1 MKIKIKVCGITNID
15 EALALSKAGVNYMGF
30 IFYPASKRYVLHAL
44 TLDQI
49 KSVQLPG
56 VLKVGVFVNESIND
70 VIATATAAGL
80 DMVQLHGDE
89 TPNYCKEMANHY
101 PVIKAF
107 RISETDDVAYKISE
121 YLEDI
126 DYLLFD
132 TASSV
137 YGGSGISFDWK
148 KLANATGQK
157 PYFLSGGIGPDDV
170 SKITSFVES
179 DAAGNCIA
187 VDVNSKFETAPGQ
200 KNIQLLQSFIP
211 TIKAL

>member
-1 MKIKIKVCGITNID
+1 MKIKVCGITNID
-15 EALALSKAGVNYMGF
+15 EALALSKAGVNYIGF
-30 IFYPASKRYVLHAL
+30 IFYPASKRYALHAL

-56 VLKVGVFVNESIND
+56 VLKVGVFVNEPMDD

-137 YGGSGISFDWK
+137 YGGSGISFDWI

-170 SKITSFVES
+170 SKITSFVQSE
-179 DAAGNCIA
+179 AAGNCVA

>member
-1 MKIKIKVCGITNID
+1 MKIKVCGITSID
-15 EALALSKAGVNYMGF
+15 EALALSKAGVNYVGF
-30 IFYPASKRYVLHAL
+30 IFYPASKRYALHTL

-56 VLKVGVFVNESIND
+56 VLKVGVFVNEPLEN

-89 TPNYCKEMANHY
+89 TPNFCKEMANHY

-137 YGGSGISFDWK
+137 YGGSGISFDWE
-148 KLANATGQK
+148 KLANATGLK

-170 SKITSFVES
+170 SKITSFVQS

-200 KNIQLLQSFIP
+200 KNLQLLQSFIP
-211 TIKAL
+211 SIKAL

>member
-1 MKIKIKVCGITNID
+1 MKIKVCGITSVD
-15 EALALSKAGVNYMGF
+15 EALALQKEGVNYIGF
-30 IFYPASKRYVLHAL
+30 IFYPASKRYVLNKL
-44 TLDQI
+44 TLEQI
-49 KSVQLPG
+49 KKLQMPG
-56 VLKVGVFVNESIND
+56 VLKVGVFVNEPMD
-70 VIATATAAGL
+70 QVIATATAAGL

-89 TPNYCKEMANHY
+89 TPNYCKEMANQY

-121 YLEDI
+121 YLEEV

-137 YGGSGISFDWK
+137 YGGSGISFDWT
-148 KLANATGQK
+148 KLANATKQK

-170 SKITSFVES
+170 SKITSFVQS
-179 DAAGNCIA
+179 DAAGNCTA

>member
-1 MKIKIKVCGITNID
+1 MKIKVCGITNID
-15 EALALSKAGVNYMGF
+15 EALALSKAGVNYVGF
-30 IFYPASKRYVLHAL
+30 IFYPASKRYALHTL
-44 TLDQI
+44 SLDQI

-56 VLKVGVFVNESIND
+56 VLKVGVFVNEPLEK
-70 VIATATAAGL
+70 VIATATEAGL

-170 SKITSFVES
+170 SKITSFAQS
-179 DAAGNCIA
+179 DTAGNCIA
-187 VDVNSKFETAPGQ
+187 LDVNSKFETAPGQ

>member
-1 MKIKIKVCGITNID
+1 MKIKVCGITSID
-15 EALALSKAGVNYMGF
+15 EALALSKAGVNYVGF
-30 IFYPASKRYVLHAL
+30 IFYPASKRYALHSL
-44 TLDQI
+44 SLDQI
-49 KSVQLPG
+49 QSVQLPG
-56 VLKVGVFVNESIND
+56 VLKVGVFVNEPIND

-179 DAAGNCIA
+179 DSAGNCTA

>member
-1 MKIKIKVCGITNID
+1 MKIKVCGITNID

-56 VLKVGVFVNESIND
+56 VLKVGVFVNEPIND

-137 YGGSGISFDWK
+137 FGGSGISFDWK

-187 VDVNSKFETAPGQ
+187 LDVNSKFETVPGK
-200 KNIQLLQSFIP
+200 KNIQQLQSFIP

>member
-1 MKIKIKVCGITNID
+1 MKIKVCGITNID

-56 VLKVGVFVNESIND
+56 VLKVGVFVNEPIND

-137 YGGSGISFDWK
+137 FGGSGISFDWK

-170 SKITSFVES
+170 SKITSFVQS
-179 DAAGNCIA
+179 DTAGNCTA

>member
-1 MKIKIKVCGITNID
+1 MKIKVCGITSID

-56 VLKVGVFVNESIND
+56 VLKVGVFVNEPMDD

-137 YGGSGISFDWK
+137 YGGSGISFDWT

-170 SKITSFVES
+170 SKITSFVQYE
-179 DAAGNCIA
+179 AAGNCIA

>member
-1 MKIKIKVCGITNID
+1 MKIKVCGITNID
-15 EALALSKAGVNYMGF
+15 EALALSKAGVNYLGF
-30 IFYPASKRYVLHAL
+30 IFYPASKRYALHAL

-49 KSVQLPG
+49 KTVQLPG
-56 VLKVGVFVNESIND
+56 VLKVGVFVNEPLND

-137 YGGSGISFDWK
+137 YGGSGISFDWT
-148 KLANATGQK
+148 KLANASGQK

-170 SKITSFVES
+170 SKITSFVQS
-179 DAAGNCIA
+179 DAAGKCTVI
-187 VDVNSKFETAPGQ
+187 DVNSKFETAPGQ

>member
-1 MKIKIKVCGITNID
+1 MKIKVCGITNID
-15 EALALSKAGVNYMGF
+15 EALALSKAGVNYVGF
-30 IFYPASKRYVLHAL
+30 IFYPASKRYALHAL

-49 KSVQLPG
+49 KTVQLPG
-56 VLKVGVFVNESIND
+56 VLKVGVFVNEPLND

-121 YLEDI
+121 YLEEI

-137 YGGSGISFDWK
+137 YGGSGISFDWT

-170 SKITSFVES
+170 SKITSFVQS
-179 DAAGNCIA
+179 DAAGNCTA
-187 VDVNSKFETAPGQ
+187 LDVNSKFETAPGQ

>member
-1 MKIKIKVCGITNID
+1 MKIKVCGINNID
-15 EALALSKAGVNYMGF
+15 EALALSKAGVNYVGF
-30 IFYPASKRYVLHAL
+30 IFYPASKRYALHAL

-49 KSVQLPG
+49 KTVQLPG
-56 VLKVGVFVNESIND
+56 VLKVGVFVNEPLND

-137 YGGSGISFDWK
+137 YGGSGISFDWT

-170 SKITSFVES
+170 SKITSFVQS
-179 DAAGNCIA
+179 DAAGNCTA
-187 VDVNSKFETAPGQ
+187 LDVNSKFETAPGQ

>member
-1 MKIKIKVCGITNID
+1 MKIKVCGITNID
-15 EALALSKAGVNYMGF
+15 EALALSKAGVNYLGF
-30 IFYPASKRYVLHAL
+30 IFYPASKRYALHAL

-56 VLKVGVFVNESIND
+56 VLKVGVFVNEPIND

-107 RISETDDVAYKISE
+107 RISETDDVAYKIAE
-121 YLEDI
+121 YLEEV

-157 PYFLSGGIGPDDV
+157 PYFVSGGIGPDDV
-170 SKITSFVES
+170 SKITSFVQS

-187 VDVNSKFETAPGQ
+187 VDINSKFETAPGQ

>member
-1 MKIKIKVCGITNID
+1 MKIKVCGITSID
-15 EALALSKAGVNYMGF
+15 EALALSKAGVNYVGF
-30 IFYPASKRYVLHAL
+30 IFYPASKRYALHTL
-44 TLDQI
+44 SLDQI

-56 VLKVGVFVNESIND
+56 VLKVGVFVNEPIND

-170 SKITSFVES
+170 SKITSFVQS
-179 DAAGNCIA
+179 DTAGNCTA

>member
-1 MKIKIKVCGITNID
+1 MKIKVCGITNID
-15 EALALSKAGVNYMGF
+15 EALALSKAGVNYVGF
-30 IFYPASKRYVLHAL
+30 IFYPASKRYALRTL
-44 TLDQI
+44 TLDEI

-56 VLKVGVFVNESIND
+56 VLKVGVFVNEPFEE

-89 TPNYCKEMANHY
+89 TTNYCKEMANHY

-137 YGGSGISFDWK
+137 YGGSGISFDWI

-170 SKITSFVES
+170 SKITSFVQS
-179 DAAGNCIA
+179 DAAGNCTAI
-187 VDVNSKFETAPGQ
+187 DVNSKFETAPGQ

>member
-1 MKIKIKVCGITNID
+1 MKIKVCGITSID
-15 EALALSKAGVNYMGF
+15 EALASSKAGVNYVGF
-30 IFYPASKRYVLHAL
+30 IFYPASKRYALHTL
-44 TLDQI
+44 SLDQI
-49 KSVQLPG
+49 KSVQLTG
-56 VLKVGVFVNESIND
+56 VLKVGVFVNEPLEN

-89 TPNYCKEMANHY
+89 TPTFCKEMANHY

-170 SKITSFVES
+170 SKITSFVQS
-179 DAAGNCIA
+179 SAVGNCIA

>member
-1 MKIKIKVCGITNID
+1 MKIKVCGITSIE
-15 EALALSKAGVNYMGF
+15 EALALSKAGVNYVGF
-30 IFYPASKRYVLHAL
+30 IFYPASKRYVLNTL
-44 TLDQI
+44 TLEQI
-49 KSVQLPG
+49 KSIQMPG
-56 VLKVGVFVNESIND
+56 VLKVGVFVNEPMD
-70 VIATATAAGL
+70 EVISTADAAGL

-107 RISETDDVAYKISE
+107 RISQTDDVAYKISE
-121 YLEDI
+121 FMEEVDF
-126 DYLLFD
+126 LLFD
-132 TASSV
+132 TASGV
-137 YGGSGISFDWK
+137 YGGSGISFDWT

-170 SKITSFVES
+170 SKITSFVQS
-179 DAAGNCIA
+179 DAVGNCVA

-211 TIKAL
+211 SIKAL

>member
-1 MKIKIKVCGITNID
+1 MKIKVCGITNID

-30 IFYPASKRYVLHAL
+30 IFYPASKRYALHTL
-44 TLDQI
+44 SLDQI
-49 KSVQLPG
+49 KNVQLPG
-56 VLKVGVFVNESIND
+56 VLKVGVFVNEPLEN
-70 VIATATAAGL
+70 VIATATEAGL

-137 YGGSGISFDWK
+137 YGGSGISFDWT

-170 SKITSFVES
+170 SKITSFVQS

-187 VDVNSKFETAPGQ
+187 VDINSKFETAPGQ

>member
-1 MKIKIKVCGITNID
+1 MKIKVCGITSID
-15 EALALSKAGVNYMGF
+15 EALAISKAGVNYLGF
-30 IFYPASKRYVLHAL
+30 IFYPASKRYALHAL

-56 VLKVGVFVNESIND
+56 VLKVGVFVNEPFEE

-89 TPNYCKEMANHY
+89 TPNFCKEMANHY

-211 TIKAL
+211 IIKAL

>member
-1 MKIKIKVCGITNID
+1 MKIKVCGITNID
-15 EALALSKAGVNYMGF
+15 EALALSKAGVNYVGF
-30 IFYPASKRYVLHAL
+30 IFYPASKRYALHTL
-44 TLDQI
+44 SLDQI
-49 KSVQLPG
+49 KIVQLPG
-56 VLKVGVFVNESIND
+56 VLKVGVFVNEPLEK
-70 VIATATAAGL
+70 VIATATEAGL

-187 VDVNSKFETAPGQ
+187 LDVNSKFETAPGQ

>member
-1 MKIKIKVCGITNID
+1 MKIKVCGITSID
-15 EALALSKAGVNYMGF
+15 QALALSTAGVNYMGF
-30 IFYPASKRYVLHAL
+30 IFYPASKRYTLHAL

-56 VLKVGVFVNESIND
+56 VLKVGVFVNEPFEE
-70 VIATATAAGL
+70 VVATATAAGL

-89 TPNYCKEMANHY
+89 TPNYCKEIANHF

-137 YGGSGISFDWK
+137 YGGSGISFDWT

-170 SKITSFVES
+170 SKITSFVQS
-179 DAAGNCIA
+179 GTVGNCIA

>member
-1 MKIKIKVCGITNID
+1 MKIKVCGITNID
-15 EALALSKAGVNYMGF
+15 EALALSKTGVNYVGF
-30 IFYPASKRYVLHAL
+30 IFYPASKRYALHAL
-44 TLDQI
+44 SLDQI

-56 VLKVGVFVNESIND
+56 VLKVGVFVNEPLEK
-70 VIATATAAGL
+70 VIATATEAGL

>member
-1 MKIKIKVCGITNID
+1 MKIKVCGITSID
-15 EALALSKAGVNYMGF
+15 EALALSKAGVNYVGF
-30 IFYPASKRYVLHAL
+30 IFYPASKRYALHTL
-44 TLDQI
+44 SLDQI
-49 KSVQLPG
+49 KNVQLPG
-56 VLKVGVFVNESIND
+56 VLKVGVFVNEPMEK

-89 TPNYCKEMANHY
+89 TPNFCKEMANHY

-170 SKITSFVES
+170 SKITSFVQS
-179 DAAGNCIA
+179 SAVGNCIT

>member
-1 MKIKIKVCGITNID
+1 MKIKVCGITNID
-15 EALALSKAGVNYMGF
+15 EAIALSKAGVNYLGF
-30 IFYPASKRYVLHAL
+30 IFYPASKRYALQDL

-49 KSVQLPG
+49 KTVQLPG
-56 VLKVGVFVNESIND
+56 GLKVGVFVNEPLYD
-70 VIATATAAGL
+70 VIATATGAGL

-137 YGGSGISFDWK
+137 YGGSGISFDWT
-148 KLANATGQK
+148 KLTNATGQK

-170 SKITSFVES
+170 SKITSFVQS
-179 DAAGNCIA
+179 DAAGNCTVI
-187 VDVNSKFETAPGQ
+187 DVNSNFETAPGQ

>member
-1 MKIKIKVCGITNID
+1 
-15 EALALSKAGVNYMGF
+15 
-30 IFYPASKRYVLHAL
+30 
-44 TLDQI
+44 
-49 KSVQLPG
+49 LPG
-56 VLKVGVFVNESIND
+56 VLKVGVFVNEPMEK
-70 VIATATAAGL
+70 VIATATEAGL

-107 RISETDDVAYKISE
+107 RISETDDVAYKIAE
-121 YLEDI
+121 YLEEV

-170 SKITSFVES
+170 SKITSFVQS
-179 DAAGNCIA
+179 DVAGNCIA
-187 VDVNSKFETAPGQ
+187 VDINSKFETAPGQ

>member
-1 MKIKIKVCGITNID
+1 MKIKVCGITNID
-15 EALALSKAGVNYMGF
+15 EALALSKAGVNYVGF
-30 IFYPASKRYVLHAL
+30 IFYSASKRYALHTL
-44 TLDQI
+44 SLDQI

-56 VLKVGVFVNESIND
+56 VLKVGVFVNEPLEK
-70 VIATATAAGL
+70 VIATATEAGL

-107 RISETDDVAYKISE
+107 RISEIDDVAYKIAE
-121 YLEDI
+121 YLEEV

-187 VDVNSKFETAPGQ
+187 LDVNSKFETAPGQ

>member
-1 MKIKIKVCGITNID
+1 MKIKVCGITNID
-15 EALALSKAGVNYMGF
+15 EALALSKAGVNYVGF
-30 IFYPASKRYVLHAL
+30 IFYPASKRYALHAL
-44 TLDQI
+44 SLDQI

-56 VLKVGVFVNESIND
+56 VLKVGVFVNEPLEK
-70 VIATATAAGL
+70 VIATATEAGL

-187 VDVNSKFETAPGQ
+187 LDVNSKFETAPGQ

>member
-1 MKIKIKVCGITNID
+1 MKIKVCGITSVD
-15 EALALSKAGVNYMGF
+15 EALALHKERVNYIGF
-30 IFYPASKRYVLHAL
+30 IFYPASKRYVLNKL
-44 TLDQI
+44 TLEQI
-49 KSVQLPG
+49 KNLQMPG
-56 VLKVGVFVNESIND
+56 VLKVGVFVNEPMEN
-70 VIATATAAGL
+70 VISKADAAGL

-89 TPNYCKEMANHY
+89 TSNYCKEMANHY

-121 YLEDI
+121 YVEEV

-137 YGGSGISFDWK
+137 YGGSGISFDWS
-148 KLANATGQK
+148 KLTSANIQK

-170 SKITSFVES
+170 SKITSYVRS

-211 TIKAL
+211 TIKSL

>member
-1 MKIKIKVCGITNID
+1 MKIKVCGITSVE
-15 EALALSKAGVNYMGF
+15 EALALYKEGVNYIGF
-30 IFYPASKRYVLHAL
+30 IFYPASKRYVLNKL
-44 TLDQI
+44 TLEQI
-49 KSVQLPG
+49 KNLQMPG
-56 VLKVGVFVNESIND
+56 VLKVGVFVNEPMEN
-70 VIATATAAGL
+70 VIATADAAGL

-89 TPNYCKEMANHY
+89 TSNYCKEMANHY

-121 YLEDI
+121 YLEEV

-137 YGGSGISFDWK
+137 YGGSGISFDWT
-148 KLANATGQK
+148 KLANATKQK

-170 SKITSFVES
+170 SKITSYVTS
-179 DAAGNCIA
+179 DTAGNCIA

-211 TIKAL
+211 TIKSL

>member
-1 MKIKIKVCGITNID
+1 MKIKVCGITSVD
-15 EALALSKAGVNYMGF
+15 EALALHKEEVNYIGF
-30 IFYPASKRYVLHAL
+30 IFYPASKRYVLNKL
-44 TLDQI
+44 TLEQI
-49 KSVQLPG
+49 KDLQMPG
-56 VLKVGVFVNESIND
+56 VLKVGVFVNEPMD
-70 VIATATAAGL
+70 QVIATATAAGL

-89 TPNYCKEMANHY
+89 TPNYCKEMANQY

-121 YLEDI
+121 YLEEV

-137 YGGSGISFDWK
+137 YGGSGISFDWT
-148 KLANATGQK
+148 KLTSAAIQK

-179 DAAGNCIA
+179 DAAGNCTA

-211 TIKAL
+211 IIKAL

>member
-1 MKIKIKVCGITNID
+1 MKIKVCGIASIE
-15 EALALSKAGVNYMGF
+15 EALALSNAGVNYMGF
-30 IFYPASKRYVLHAL
+30 IFYLASKRYALHAL

-56 VLKVGVFVNESIND
+56 VLKVGVFVNEPMDD
-70 VIATATAAGL
+70 VIATASAAGL

-137 YGGSGISFDWK
+137 YGGSGISFDWT

-170 SKITSFVES
+170 SKITSFVKS
-179 DAAGNCIA
+179 DAVGNCVA

-211 TIKAL
+211 IIKAL

>member
-1 MKIKIKVCGITNID
+1 MKIKVCGITSID
-15 EALALSKAGVNYMGF
+15 EALALSKAGVNYLGF
-30 IFYPASKRYVLHAL
+30 IFYPASKRYALHAL

-56 VLKVGVFVNESIND
+56 VLKVGVFVNEPFEE

-89 TPNYCKEMANHY
+89 TPNFCKEMANHY

-200 KNIQLLQSFIP
+200 KNLQILQSFIP
-211 TIKAL
+211 IIKAL

>member
-1 MKIKIKVCGITNID
+1 MKIKVCGITNID
-15 EALALSKAGVNYMGF
+15 EALALSKAGVNYVGF

-56 VLKVGVFVNESIND
+56 VLKVGVFVNEPIND

-179 DAAGNCIA
+179 DAAGNCTA

>member
-1 MKIKIKVCGITNID
+1 MKIKVCGITNID

-56 VLKVGVFVNESIND
+56 VLKVGVFVNEPINH

-179 DAAGNCIA
+179 DAAGNCTA

>member
-1 MKIKIKVCGITNID
+1 MKIKVCGITNID
-15 EALALSKAGVNYMGF
+15 EALALSKAGVNYVGF
-30 IFYPASKRYVLHAL
+30 IFYPASKRYALHAL
-44 TLDQI
+44 SLDQI

-56 VLKVGVFVNESIND
+56 VLKVGVFVNEPLEK
-70 VIATATAAGL
+70 VIATATEAGL

-187 VDVNSKFETAPGQ
+187 LDVNSKFETAPGQ
-200 KNIQLLQSFIP
+200 KNIQLLQSFFP

>member
-1 MKIKIKVCGITNID
+1 MKIKVCGITNID
-15 EALALSKAGVNYMGF
+15 EALALSKAGVNYVGF
-30 IFYPASKRYVLHAL
+30 IFYPASKRYALHAL
-44 TLDQI
+44 SLDQI

-56 VLKVGVFVNESIND
+56 VLKVGVFVNEPLEK
-70 VIATATAAGL
+70 VIATATEAGL

-170 SKITSFVES
+170 SKITSYVQS
-179 DAAGNCIA
+179 DTAGNFTA

>member
-1 MKIKIKVCGITNID
+1 MKIKVCGITNID

-30 IFYPASKRYVLHAL
+30 IFYPASKRYALHTL
-44 TLDQI
+44 SLDQI

-56 VLKVGVFVNESIND
+56 VLKVGVFVNEPINH

-170 SKITSFVES
+170 SKITLFVQS
-179 DAAGNCIA
+179 NAAGNCIA

>member
-1 MKIKIKVCGITNID
+1 MKIKVCGITNID
-15 EALALSKAGVNYMGF
+15 EALALSKAGVNYVGF
-30 IFYPASKRYVLHAL
+30 IFYPASKRYALHTL
-44 TLDQI
+44 SLDQI
-49 KSVQLPG
+49 KNVQLPG
-56 VLKVGVFVNESIND
+56 VLKVGVFVNEPMEK

-89 TPNYCKEMANHY
+89 TPNFCKEMANHY

-137 YGGSGISFDWK
+137 YGGSGISFDWE

-157 PYFLSGGIGPDDV
+157 PYFLSGGIGPNDI
-170 SKITSFVES
+170 SKINLFVKS
-179 DAAGNCIA
+179 DAAGNCFA